1 MVMGTSERAFDAALV
16 AALGFSVGWRCAE
29 REAGF
34 TTLRRLRWGGEQGV
48 GGGFAVWGRPLAPV
62 LADSSPPEG
71 RLLARSRSGLAPTPL
86 AAREVRYR
94 L

>member
-1 MVMGTSERAFDAALV
+1 M
-16 AALGFSVGWRCAE
+16 GWRCAE

-34 TTLRRLRWGGEQGV
+34 NKFRRRVAVASKGV
-48 GGGFAVWGRPLAPV
+48 GGGFAVVGRPLAPV